1 MINYSIYFCYQ
12 DMILSTMEMLKWM
25 IIVRISGHC
34 CLLNGWIILSS
45 STFIFHHHWVT
56 VDCFYLFISYLYFI
70 LKVMFN
76 QCFISFINSGL
87 FYKWG
92 QPVDLKAKTRPG
104 SESDI
109 WQPWNHHCQPFLF
122 RFVTNFPRRCDGHV
136 GDRSSSWFENA
147 AFCCMFVVIWQPTLS
162 SELSSDSGLP
172 NKLSVVWGFH
182 LPSPFSKWQVLHF

>member
-1 MINYSIYFCYQ
+1 MVNYSIYFCFQ

-87 FYKWG
+87 FYRWSCGFKSENSAKKWKWHLATMKPSLPTI
-92 QPVDLKAKTRPG
+92 PVSFRYQLSKTMWRPCWR
-104 SESDI
+104 SFFELI
-109 WQPWNHHCQPFLF
+109 WKCCILLH
-122 RFVTNFPRRCDGHV
+122 VRCYM
-136 GDRSSSWFENA
+136 A
-147 AFCCMFVVIWQPTLS
+147 ANIVEWIV
-162 SELSSDSGLP
+162 EDSGLQ
-172 NKLSVVWGFH
+172 NKLSVVWF
-182 LPSPFSKWQVLHF
+182 FNFQVLLASGISSLLV